1 MLENTAIICNT
12 YLDAINKVIKR
23 PMVAIGG
30 SYNINEFKKE
40 TAPLFKQQYLNLLI
54 FDASVIK
61 DDVLEALCY
70 LKANL
75 DSNVRIIVLYPNLDD
90 GKIYRQI
97 LAYGIY
103 DVIDTK
109 IDKDSMSDED
119 INKLI
124 ISELS
129 WVINE
134 PVRFNKV
141 KDKLKLDIPVIRE
154 IKVEDT
160 KVSKDT
166 NKKRLIGFFKD
177 DDSSFKTIRSSNRY
191 NIIGI
196 YKESSFDEKSDD
208 ISYADIIVMDDEP
221 SEEFVRYIK
230 SLSEVNEK
238 KPLIIVGIKDPNKSQ
253 YIGVDGVRCFIYDGT
268 AEHFARQV
276 SIVYHKKDNTPKDSN
291 HVIYA
296 FKSVKGGVG
305 NTTLTVLAA
314 TTYAKKHK
322 DNAEDEKILI
332 IPVASNKG
340 LCGIFNGNIIR
351 ETIRFVNDECRIQL
365 EKGNVDILCI
375 SKKVEEALKFKKITT
390 IGNEN
395 SLLDNL
401 SYDNIL
407 PFAERLMSDF
417 SNEKYDRIIFIYNQF
432 KNAGSQ
438 IMVHEQFLPIVSE
451 ESNDDNHSTSEIE
464 YIFQPSK
471 EEILNSL
478 IPKSLKLQVYK
489 ILLDSFTSEHGARMV
504 SMTKA
509 TDNASELLKE
519 LNRSYNKARQST
531 ITNEII
537 EIVSGADAL

>member
-1 MLENTAIICNT
+1 M
-12 YLDAINKVIKR
+12 
-23 PMVAIGG
+23 
-30 SYNINEFKKE
+30 
-40 TAPLFKQQYLNLLI
+40 
-54 FDASVIK
+54 
-61 DDVLEALCY
+61 
-70 LKANL
+70 ANL
-75 DSNVRIIVLYPNLDD
+75 KEVRTRINSVNSTM
-90 GKIYRQI
+90 QI
-97 LAYGIY
+97 TSAMKM
-103 DVIDTK
+103 V
-109 IDKDSMSDED
+109 SAS
-119 INKLI
+119 KLRKSQSAI
-124 ISELS
+124 TSLRPYAS
-129 WVINE
+129 
-134 PVRFNKV
+134 
-141 KDKLKLDIPVIRE
+141 KLKE
-154 IKVEDT
+154 IMQD
-160 KVSKDT
+160 
-166 NKKRLIGFFKD
+166 L
-177 DDSSFKTIRSSNRY
+177 SSSLLTSS
-191 NIIGI
+191 
-196 YKESSFDEKSDD
+196 ES
-208 ISYADIIVMDDEP
+208 V
-221 SEEFVRYIK
+221 
-230 SLSEVNEK
+230 
-238 KPLIIVGIKDPNKSQ
+238 
-253 YIGVDGVRCFIYDGT
+253 
-268 AEHFARQV
+268 
-276 SIVYHKKDNTPKDSN
+276 
-291 HVIYA
+291 
-296 FKSVKGGVG
+296 
-305 NTTLTVLAA
+305 
-314 TTYAKKHK
+314 YAKKHK

-365 EKGNVDILCI
+365 EKGNIDILCI

-401 SYDNIL
+401 LYDNIL

>member
-1 MLENTAIICNT
+1 M
-12 YLDAINKVIKR
+12 
-23 PMVAIGG
+23 
-30 SYNINEFKKE
+30 
-40 TAPLFKQQYLNLLI
+40 
-54 FDASVIK
+54 
-61 DDVLEALCY
+61 
-70 LKANL
+70 ANL
-75 DSNVRIIVLYPNLDD
+75 KEVRTRINSVNSTM
-90 GKIYRQI
+90 QI
-97 LAYGIY
+97 TSAMKM
-103 DVIDTK
+103 V
-109 IDKDSMSDED
+109 SAS
-119 INKLI
+119 KLRKSQSAI
-124 ISELS
+124 TSLRPYAS
-129 WVINE
+129 
-134 PVRFNKV
+134 
-141 KDKLKLDIPVIRE
+141 KLKE
-154 IKVEDT
+154 IMQD
-160 KVSKDT
+160 
-166 NKKRLIGFFKD
+166 L
-177 DDSSFKTIRSSNRY
+177 SSSLLTSS
-191 NIIGI
+191 
-196 YKESSFDEKSDD
+196 ES
-208 ISYADIIVMDDEP
+208 V
-221 SEEFVRYIK
+221 
-230 SLSEVNEK
+230 
-238 KPLIIVGIKDPNKSQ
+238 
-253 YIGVDGVRCFIYDGT
+253 
-268 AEHFARQV
+268 
-276 SIVYHKKDNTPKDSN
+276 
-291 HVIYA
+291 
-296 FKSVKGGVG
+296 
-305 NTTLTVLAA
+305 
-314 TTYAKKHK
+314 YAKKHK

-365 EKGNVDILCI
+365 EKGNIDILCI

-401 SYDNIL
+401 LYDNIL

-438 IMVHEQFLPIVSE
+438 IMVHEQFLPIASE